1 MYKRQVHGSAPD
13 IAGKG
18 LANPIAAILS
28 VAMMLKYSFSLNK
41 ASSAIEN
48 AIQKVLSEGYI
59 THDLEGDDNKKL
71 STSDMGNKII
81 EKLI

>member
-1 MYKRQVHGSAPD
+1 MLVT
-13 IAGKG
+13 
-18 LANPIAAILS
+18 PIAAILS

-48 AIQKVLSEGYI
+48 AIQGVLSEGYI